1 MSTKDIHE
9 NHEPAPPL
17 GLGSSEELGAWRP
30 IETAPR
36 DRTHMLLLFRPQ
48 AAAWGKVAPGMF
60 NPDQYA
66 KRPRPYWE
74 MWLRIG
80 SVTGS
85 REWEPTHWMPMPPP
99 PEAPNVGI
107 ERRAPL
113 ARPLE

>member
-17 GLGSSEELGAWRP
+17 GLGSSEGLGAWRP

-36 DRTHMLLLFRPQ
+36 DRMHMLLLFRPQ

-99 PEAPNVGI
+99 PEAPNVLVTGDQ
-107 ERRAPL
+107 
-113 ARPLE
+113 RP